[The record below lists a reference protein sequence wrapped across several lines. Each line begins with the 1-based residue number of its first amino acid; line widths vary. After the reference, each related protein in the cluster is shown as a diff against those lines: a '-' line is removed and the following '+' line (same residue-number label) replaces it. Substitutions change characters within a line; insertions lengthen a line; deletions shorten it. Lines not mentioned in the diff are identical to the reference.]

1 MESIYHGTHFERK
14 QEKAD
19 DENHFV
25 FYNVFRVTS
34 LFPPTLPLC
43 RLLKTPL
50 CVGAGVFNQGLVRYG
65 KDVSNKD
72 MGKCIGRF
80 LELHHN
86 EQFPKTVGIDR
97 FKSEH
102 SLSSARD
109 KKAINTI
116 SCFVFFYC
124 QREKKQITHVSG

>member
-1 MESIYHGTHFERK
+1 MESICHGTHFERK

-25 FYNVFRVTS
+25 FYNVFRATS

-43 RLLKTPL
+43 RLLETPL
-50 CVGAGVFNQGLVRYG
+50 CVGAGVFNKRLVRYG

>member
-1 MESIYHGTHFERK
+1 MFPAKQKRFKDLLWVEPIYHRTYFERK

-43 RLLKTPL
+43 RLLETPL
-50 CVGAGVFNQGLVRYG
+50 CVGAGVFNKRLVNYG
-65 KDVSNKD
+65 KDVFNKD
-72 MGKCIGRF
+72 MGRCVGRF

-86 EQFPKTVGIDR
+86 EQFPKTVGIDL
-97 FKSEH
+97 F
-102 SLSSARD
+102 
-109 KKAINTI
+109 
-116 SCFVFFYC
+116 
-124 QREKKQITHVSG
+124 

>member
-1 MESIYHGTHFERK
+1 MFPAKLKRFKDLLRVEPIYLGAYFDRK

-43 RLLKTPL
+43 RLLETPL
-50 CVGAGVFNQGLVRYG
+50 CVGAGVFNKRLVRYG

-86 EQFPKTVGIDR
+86 EQFPKTVGIDL
-97 FKSEH
+97 F
-102 SLSSARD
+102 
-109 KKAINTI
+109 
-116 SCFVFFYC
+116 
-124 QREKKQITHVSG
+124 